1 MLTNKQLAELVK
13 REVKFLSADIFLFAG
28 DIVEPEDA
36 TPDTY
41 KWMRDER
48 VQVRTDRLYW
58 LAKKFPQMYKQA
70 WWSLAD
76 LKPIRS
82 SDKSPAKVGR
92 RMRMFK

>member
-13 REVKFLSADIFLFAG
+13 KEMIYLTGDIFIFAG
-28 DIVEPEDA
+28 DVDEPEDS

-41 KWMRDER
+41 KHLRDER

-76 LKPIRS
+76 LRS